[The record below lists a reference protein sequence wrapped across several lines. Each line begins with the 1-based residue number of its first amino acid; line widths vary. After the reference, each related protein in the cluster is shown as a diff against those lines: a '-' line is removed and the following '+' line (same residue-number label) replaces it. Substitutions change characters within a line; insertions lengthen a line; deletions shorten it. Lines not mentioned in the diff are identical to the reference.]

1 VPIRRSPHKAEVDPI
16 GVVRGRANAGAEY
29 GERLR
34 IIGALLEDL

>member
-34 IIGALLEDL
+34 IINALLKNL